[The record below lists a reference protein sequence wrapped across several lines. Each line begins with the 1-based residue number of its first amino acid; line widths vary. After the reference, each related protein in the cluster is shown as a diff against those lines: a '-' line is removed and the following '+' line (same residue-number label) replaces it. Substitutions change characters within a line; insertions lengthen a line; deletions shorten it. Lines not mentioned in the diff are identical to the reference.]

1 MDRETQT
8 KVLFLSAFAGTGLL
22 YLLTAA
28 EGYPWSAST
37 HWALAWS
44 GVIPQLPHVPH
55 PVWGYFVQVFGGHYI
70 ALSIVAAALT
80 VALVASLATR
90 HFGWRIGAAAAVF
103 LGLAPRIWNEAV
115 MGGRFASVLAV
126 GAIALWCLD
135 TWITS
140 IARKYKSDAV
150 FAHGGRAGKLAWLWR
165 IAAWCILGASGVFAA
180 ASFTFHNYSIGEDAT
195 EYVREILKDA
205 DGKWVVMSGMADD
218 QFYGE
223 VRDTGRR
230 IELLSLRTDDLYR
243 TQLVSRVRAAFP
255 GEQDLVNAATVGPR
269 AFMDAGRKAHPDLFV
284 MTDMD
289 RTREKIRKAEEKG
302 GLPPRWRPSLESL
315 VEWNNKM
322 MQDMDAG
329 KKDEAAK
336 LARAILSVPEWRSF
350 IPANVVLGTISG
362 MDGDFV
368 SSERF
373 FRTAIG
379 ASTNEP
385 PVVVCNDFAETLRQ
399 MKKYDEAEAYA
410 RKAIAKGGP
419 KYWVGRLTLIQI
431 LKDAKK
437 GDKEIDVLAA
447 EALRYAPEKAR
458 SRIREYKG
466 R

>member
-1 MDRETQT
+1 MDREQQT
-8 KVLFLSAFAGTGLL
+8 KIVFLAAFAGTGLL

-70 ALSIVAAALT
+70 ALSVVAAALT
-80 VALVASLATR
+80 VALIASLATR
-90 HFGWRIGAAAAVF
+90 HFGWRIGVAAAVF
-103 LGLAPRIWNEAV
+103 LGLAPRVWNEAV
-115 MGGRFASVLAV
+115 TGGRFVSVLAV
-126 GAIALWCLD
+126 GAIALWLLD
-135 TWITS
+135 TWITHLV
-140 IARKYKSDAV
+140 RKYKSDPV
-150 FAHGGRAGKLAWLWR
+150 LAHGGRTSKLAWLWR
-165 IAAWCILGASGVFAA
+165 IAAWSILGASGVFAA
-180 ASFTFHNYSIGEDAT
+180 VSFTFHNYSLGEDAT
-195 EYVREILKDA
+195 EYAREVLKDA

-223 VRDTGRR
+223 VRDSGRR

-269 AFMDAGRKAHPDLFV
+269 AFMDAGRKVHPDLFV

-289 RTREKIRKAEEKG
+289 RTLEKIRNAEEKG
-302 GLPPRWRPSLESL
+302 ALPPRQRPSLESL
-315 VEWNNKM
+315 VEWNNEMVKA
-322 MQDMDAG
+322 MDAG

-336 LARAILSVPEWRSF
+336 LARAILSVPEWRAF
-350 IPANVVLGTISG
+350 IPANVVMGTISG

-373 FRTAIG
+373 FRTAIK

-385 PVVVCNDFAETLRQ
+385 PAVVCNDFAETLRQ
-399 MKKYDEAEAYA
+399 LKKYDEAEAYA
-410 RKAIAKGGP
+410 RKAIAKAGP
-419 KYWVGRLTLIQI
+419 KDWMGRLTLIQI

-437 GDKEIDVLAA
+437 DGKEIDTLAT

-458 SRIREYKG
+458 ARIRDYKG